1 MYILI
6 LSYKNTT
13 KTQIFVASKVQYI
26 FKEYSFYLKSMCHVV
41 QVSIL
46 SCNKYLFITGT
57 KCENTRAFI
66 TADIRK
72 DIFNGRTHLF
82 NFRFDNSRCVSI
94 FFFTHERYIPC
105 SFDKIGW
112 PEKNVLK
119 LLNSILRKL
128 SYITNYLC
136 YHNITSYT

>member
-1 MYILI
+1 MNAFKIIVASFYVYLYIIHSQVLDYTCMYILI

-13 KTQIFVASKVQYI
+13 KTQIFVASKVHYI

-82 NFRFDNSRCVSI
+82 NFRFDNSRCVY
-94 FFFTHERYIPC
+94 FFLPMKDI
-105 SFDKIGW
+105 SLV
-112 PEKNVLK
+112 VLIK
-119 LLNSILRKL
+119 SAGQRKT
-128 SYITNYLC
+128 Y
-136 YHNITSYT
+136 